1 MTRLIAADCVAAAAK
16 AAAGLLSGLS
26 FAGTAND
33 IKDCSLHEGDSC
45 PCGHGAV
52 TNRVSPS
59 PISPLPQRRAGP
71 RQLASQEACR
81 LWPPWLA
88 EDFPVIALRGRVGR
102 SRAVMT
108 NRCVRRVEASVR
120 VTCRGDKH
128 DADVRRSARAR
139 CCGALALRVVAPTD
153 PSSSDNPLIEP
164 SVVAPASVSSA
175 LEPNVMSPP
184 GVESWA
190 ADATAG
196 DMNWLAASRC

>member
-1 MTRLIAADCVAAAAK
+1 MSARRAPTVSTSARSSCTCSWPPKSSGSGAVRSRDVGIPDVGIPGRICPKSGVGAGKARSRAAKMTRLIAADCVAAVAK

-81 LWPPWLA
+81 LRPPWLA

-102 SRAVMT
+102 SRAVKT
-108 NRCVRRVEASVR
+108 NRCE
-120 VTCRGDKH
+120 
-128 DADVRRSARAR
+128 
-139 CCGALALRVVAPTD
+139 
-153 PSSSDNPLIEP
+153 
-164 SVVAPASVSSA
+164 
-175 LEPNVMSPP
+175 
-184 GVESWA
+184 
-190 ADATAG
+190 
-196 DMNWLAASRC
+196 